1 MTGYPEDP
9 SRASPERYNRHS
21 PSEPFIRAN
30 LADPVTALLT
40 VFMGSFQ
47 AYQRF
52 SPPHNRKNQTC
63 GKNPERVEEA
73 LAPGLEWNSLFLSVR
88 LFSFTAQKQ
97 GGRLSFK
104 LCRPPWRILKVSGK
118 RSWLF
123 PQPPVRGEKRLCVS
137 GAEPPSHDPSLRESV
152 CQAESATAHSRTVS
166 C

>member
-1 MTGYPEDP
+1 MTGYPEGP

-21 PSEPFIRAN
+21 PSESFIREIP
-30 LADPVTALLT
+30 ADPVTALLT

-63 GKNPERVEEA
+63 GKIRNALRGHWLRGWSGIPFFFERTPFPLHGPKAGRPAQLEA
-73 LAPGLEWNSLFLSVR
+73 EPASLENSEGIR
-88 LFSFTAQKQ
+88 
-97 GGRLSFK
+97 
-104 LCRPPWRILKVSGK
+104 K

-123 PQPPVRGEKRLCVS
+123 LQPPVRREKRLCVS

>member
-1 MTGYPEDP
+1 MTGYPEGP

-21 PSEPFIRAN
+21 PSESFIPEIP
-30 LADPVTALLT
+30 ADPVTALLT

-63 GKNPERVEEA
+63 GKIRNALRGHWLRGWSGIPFFERT
-73 LAPGLEWNSLFLSVR
+73 PFFLHGPKAGR
-88 LFSFTAQKQ
+88 PAQLQ
-97 GGRLSFK
+97 AV
-104 LCRPPWRILKVSGK
+104 PAPWRILKVSGK

-123 PQPPVRGEKRLCVS
+123 TQPPVRGEKRLCVS